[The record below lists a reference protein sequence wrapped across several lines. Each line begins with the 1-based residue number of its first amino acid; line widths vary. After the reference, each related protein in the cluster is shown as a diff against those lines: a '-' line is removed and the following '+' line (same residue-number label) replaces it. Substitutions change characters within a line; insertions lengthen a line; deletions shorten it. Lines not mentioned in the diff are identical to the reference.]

1 MKHKLFFAFFISL
14 VLLVT
19 GCSFNQSD
27 SKKFKNEYE
36 SLNGTKVEGKSVRNI
51 NIDKNNPFIYSSAE
65 EVAKKIENK
74 ETFAVYFGFK
84 ECPWCRSVIESL
96 IEVSSDLGLEEI
108 YYVDVKNIRD
118 TMKVNDDG
126 KVETAKKGTSGYY
139 KLLKLLDNVLDDY
152 TLTNKDNEGV
162 SANEKAARIAP
173 PCRPC
178 HGALPAGRVRGTACR
193 TRTGNNPPY
202 RNQSPAHRG
211 PQPNPHPD
219 PCPTARF
226 TAGVRQLRAAGMAQ
240 RAVQH
245 LSAGRRQPLDRGSPG
260 PDAAEP
266 CRGGGLDHPA
276 GADL

>member
-1 MKHKLFFAFFISL
+1 MKRKLFFAFFISL
-14 VLLVT
+14 VLIVT

-108 YYVDVKNIRD
+108 YYVDVKDIRD

-126 KVETAKKGTSGYY
+126 KVETDKKGTSGYY

-162 SANEKAARIAP
+162 SANEKRIYAP
-173 PCRPC
+173 TVTENKNSCSIDKKC
-178 HGALPAGRVRGTACR
+178 
-193 TRTGNNPPY
+193 
-202 RNQSPAHRG
+202 
-211 PQPNPHPD
+211 
-219 PCPTARF
+219 
-226 TAGVRQLRAAGMAQ
+226 
-240 RAVQH
+240 
-245 LSAGRRQPLDRGSPG
+245 
-260 PDAAEP
+260 
-266 CRGGGLDHPA
+266 
-276 GADL
+276 

>member
-51 NIDKNNPFIYSSAE
+51 NIDKNNSFIYSSAE

-108 YYVDVKNIRD
+108 YYVDVKDIRD

-126 KVETAKKGTSGYY
+126 KVETDKKGTSGYY

-162 SANEKAARIAP
+162 SANEKRIYAP
-173 PCRPC
+173 TVVSIVD
-178 HGALPAGRVRGTACR
+178 GKAEDMT
-193 TRTGNNPPY
+193 TGI
-202 RNQSPAHRG
+202 S
-211 PQPNPHPD
+211 D
-219 PCPTARF
+219 
-226 TAGVRQLRAAGMAQ
+226 AQ
-240 RAVQH
+240 T
-245 LSAGRRQPLDRGSPG
+245 
-260 PDAAEP
+260 DAYMKLTDEMKKETYNKFK
-266 CRGGGLDHPA
+266 CVLECVTENKNSCSIDKKC
-276 GADL
+276 